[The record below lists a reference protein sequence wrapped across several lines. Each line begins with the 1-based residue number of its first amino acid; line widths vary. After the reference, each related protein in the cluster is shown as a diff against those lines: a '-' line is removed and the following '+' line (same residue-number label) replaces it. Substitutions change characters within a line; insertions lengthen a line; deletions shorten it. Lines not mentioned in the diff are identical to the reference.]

1 MHAEQPFKWIQSY
14 LCKNWHIRLVIIFK
28 KFSSEA
34 SWLQQPSSSYL
45 RWWILS
51 VTVIF
56 YSILPI
62 RNWKSLFRRRAG
74 DELCSQSSAHAEDF
88 ICLMGARFFVN
99 PTIFMLRSVHRSFS
113 NEILLAARLHESKI
127 VFLTLHLKNK
137 NPFLHTSYLLIQ
149 MFLRQRSTPT

>member
-99 PTIFMLRSVHRSFS
+99 PTIFTCCGPFMGVSQMRYCCSLFAW
-113 NEILLAARLHESKI
+113 NQNCI
-127 VFLTLHLKNK
+127 F
-137 NPFLHTSYLLIQ
+137 NPTFEK
-149 MFLRQRSTPT
+149 